1 MTALVPST
9 VRFVAPPSESRC
21 RCETCGRSLRREGAH
36 GTPRGQRLLDDSGI
50 APEPPA
56 HVIAQHA
63 ASLAHQRAVILN
75 RRLADGWCFVWDRA
89 LLVARERKLGIEVER
104 IDRDDTRAKPPH
116 CAPWHAFFLRLD
128 DAEDLAQSMPGHWQF
143 AALYAEVVGAVQD
156 FYESR
161 GSAGPWWRFLASTS
175 HHGRK
180 WPARLRG

>member
-50 APEPPA
+50 SPEPPA
-56 HVIAQHA
+56 HVVAQHA

-89 LLVARERKLGIEVER
+89 LLLANMRKLRIEVER
-104 IDRDDTRAKPPH
+104 IDRDHTLAQPPH
-116 CAPWHAFFLRLD
+116 CALWHAFFVTLD
-128 DAEDLAQSMPGHWQF
+128 EAEDLAQSIPTYWKT
-143 AALYAEVVGAVQD
+143 ATLYAEVTAAVRD
-156 FYESR
+156 FYEAR
-161 GSAGPWWRFLASTS
+161 GGAGPWWRFLASTS
-175 HHGRK
+175 HRGGR